1 MKIEN
6 GDELDLEGKYC
17 WITVDSISILISKK
31 DEGVSVS
38 LYPLDGESEE
48 SLAETWLTYAEA
60 ECDERLW
67 PEEV

>member
-6 GDELDLEGKYC
+6 GDELTLDGRYC
-17 WITVDSISILISKK
+17 WITVDSISVLISRG

-38 LYPLDGESEE
+38 LFPLDGEQEE

-60 ECDERLW
+60 ECDECL
-67 PEEV
+67 PDND

>member
-17 WITVDSISILISKK
+17 WITVDSISVLISKQ

-38 LYPLDGESEE
+38 LYPLDVEDGEC
-48 SLAETWLTYAEA
+48 LAETWLTYAEA
-60 ECDERLW
+60 EHNERLW